1 MQVYHWDRVEKEQMS
16 PLFARQ
22 VIHAETMTVA
32 RVFLS
37 KGCSVPEHSHPNE
50 QISIMEQGSLRFA
63 VGGQEKVLKPGDML
77 RIPPNTPHSAVAL
90 EDSVGTDL
98 FSPPR
103 EDWKRGDDAY
113 LRK

>member
-1 MQVYHWDRVEKEQMS
+1 MQVYDWTNVETEQLT

-22 VIHAETMTVA
+22 MIHGETMTMA
-32 RVFLS
+32 RIYLK
-37 KGCSVPEHSHPNE
+37 KGCVVPEHSHPNE
-50 QISIMEQGSLRFA
+50 QISTMEKGRLRFLLDGCEIVLA
-63 VGGQEKVLKPGDML
+63 PGQSLQ
-77 RIPPNTPHSAVAL
+77 IPANVPHSAEAL
-90 EDSVGTDL
+90 EDCVALDL